1 MSELNDFKSN
11 MEEEQTKDIQ
21 DYIVAIRKRKSAILS
36 IFSAVVLLTT
46 AIAFLLPAIYKS
58 SSTILIEQQEIPQEL
73 VMSTV
78 TSYAAERIQTIQ
90 ARVMTRTNLLRIV
103 DEFKLYE
110 DERKFE
116 TSEEIVERIREDVWL
131 NVISADVVDPR
142 TGRPSS
148 ATIAFTLAYR
158 GEVPDK
164 VQRVANELT
173 TLYLN
178 ENLSSRTQKAADTSK
193 FFEEETKRLGSRI
206 DDLENKLAI
215 FKQKHADALPE
226 LQNVNLGV
234 MQRKE
239 TELTS
244 IDTTL
249 RSLDEKRFYLSGQ
262 LAQLDPGNPAVPGS
276 ADRLK
281 VLQAEYA
288 SIRAKYS
295 SEHPDIIRLKGE
307 IVSLEKETGGSD
319 ASSVA
324 EKLKLLN
331 GELAQK
337 REKYTAEH
345 PDIVAI
351 ENKITVLNGE
361 LSRVRN
367 KPVSNYYKNQPDNPI
382 YITVQSQLKA
392 TESEIRSIKIQ
403 REAAL
408 AKIKQIEKSLYDAPQ
423 VERDYLVLKRDYENA
438 IRRYQETKAKQMQA
452 DVAKQLESES
462 KGERFTLIE
471 PATLPEKPVSPNR
484 PAIIFLGFI
493 LALGSGLGFAIVADA
508 ISGTVRGARSVQRK
522 LGALPLS
529 VIPYELNLQD
539 KIKTKRIKKRFILLF
554 VAIILAA
561 IFFLHF
567 FISPLDVLW
576 FRILRK
582 IDIFMA

>member
-1 MSELNDFKSN
+1 

-36 IFSAVVLLTT
+36 IFTAIVLLTT

-58 SSTILIEQQEIPQEL
+58 GSTILIEQQEIPQEL

-78 TSYAAERIQTIQ
+78 TSYAAERIQTIR

-116 TSEEIVERIREDVWL
+116 TKEEIVERMREDVSL
-131 NVISADVVDPR
+131 DVVSADVVDPR
-142 TGRPSS
+142 TGRPST
-148 ATIAFTLAYR
+148 ATIAFLLAYK
-158 GEVPDK
+158 GESPVK

-173 TLYLN
+173 TLYLD
-178 ENLSSRTQKAADTSK
+178 ENLSSRTQKAADTSE
-193 FFEEETKRLGSRI
+193 FFKEETERLGNQI

-226 LQNVNLGV
+226 LQGVNLGV

-244 IDTTL
+244 IDTSL

-281 VLQAEYA
+281 MLQAEYA

-295 SEHPDIIRLKGE
+295 SEHPDVIRLKGE
-307 IVSLEKETGGSD
+307 IASLEIDIGTGSD
-319 ASSVA
+319 ASSIA
-324 EKLKLLN
+324 DELKLLN
-331 GELAQK
+331 GELVQRRK
-337 REKYTAEH
+337 KYTTEH
-345 PDIVAI
+345 PDVVAL
-351 ENKITVLNGE
+351 ENKITALNSE

-367 KPVSNYYKNQPDNPI
+367 KPVSNYYKEQPDNPI
-382 YITVQSQLKA
+382 YITVQTQLAA
-392 TESEIRSIKIQ
+392 TDSEIRSIKRQ
-403 REAAL
+403 REEVL
-408 AKIKQIEKSLYDAPQ
+408 RKLKKIEKSLYDAPQ

-438 IRRYQETKAKQMQA
+438 ILRYQQTKAKQMQA

-484 PAIIFLGFI
+484 PAIVFLGFI
-493 LALGSGLGFAIVADA
+493 LALGSGLGFAIVADT

-522 LGALPLS
+522 LGSLPLS

-567 FISPLDVLW
+567 FVSPLDVLW
-576 FRILRK
+576 FRVLRK
-582 IDIFMA
+582 IDILMA